1 MDQAK
6 RHGVVIDGDNIQDKY
21 LGTHNHRPGSQ
32 LKIIRQGRFLLDN
45 SMCLPP
51 VFLSQEQIL
60 DFLRALVAT
69 AVRL

>member
-45 SMCLPP
+45 PMYLSP
-51 VFLSQEQIL
+51 VFLQKEPIL
-60 DFLRALVAT
+60 DFFRTLVAM